1 MATQV
6 MSQNVD
12 RSKDKYMVLMAR
24 VGRGPDEYLAVLI
37 QDAPGRHQQIIQ
49 HHCQDTLKGSNKL

>member
-1 MATQV
+1 